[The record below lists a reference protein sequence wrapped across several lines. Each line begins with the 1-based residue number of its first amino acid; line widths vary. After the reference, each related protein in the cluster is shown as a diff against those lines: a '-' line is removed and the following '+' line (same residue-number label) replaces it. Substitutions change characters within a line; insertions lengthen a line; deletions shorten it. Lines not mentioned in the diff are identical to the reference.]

1 MGAKCRMSGMHFRGG
16 GGASWDG
23 DDYHANYSAFEQF
36 ALCAHHSRSTSAL
49 GPAVDVCFSAI
60 YFSTLVRDIGGDE
73 ESNAEVPAL
82 HFDSGKFGVGL
93 EAAVVGWAGV
103 GLGRKCCCTSY
114 TLSIPSPFSL
124 LLSLAPLS
132 IKEIGLK
139 VEQISVIFISQ
150 LGEGWLRPG
159 LFFPLRLLPVFFV
172 FPPFSAHLYALGI
185 F

>member
-1 MGAKCRMSGMHFRGG
+1 MGAKCRMSGMHFRGP
-16 GGASWDG
+16 SWDG
-23 DDYHANYSAFEQF
+23 GDYHANYSAFEQF

-49 GPAVDVCFSAI
+49 GPAVDVCFAAT
-60 YFSTLVRDIGGDE
+60 YFSTLVRDIGGDG
-73 ESNAEVPAL
+73 ESNAEVPGL
-82 HFDSGKFGVGL
+82 QFDSGKFGLGL
-93 EAAVVGWAGV
+93 WGCGGV
-103 GLGRKCCCTSY
+103 GMWSGPGRKCCCTSY

-150 LGEGWLRPG
+150 LGECWLRPG

-172 FPPFSAHLYALGI
+172 FPPFSAHLFFYALGI